1 MMFLYICLNL
11 KFYFTMIKQIIAF
24 LLLFIGLST
33 KMSAQ
38 FDGFSHEIGVIAGP
52 VAFQSDYG
60 ERYDFSTNAGNTGI
74 GIGLVHYLNF
84 RFDSDYNYTSRS
96 YFNDHFK
103 VRTELS
109 YITSK
114 LNHFGEY
121 VAPTKTSLAAQQLR
135 AMSGSTSI
143 TNLGTQFEFFPL
155 SIRDYSAVEGSFAP
169 FVSLGAQLS
178 YYSAKASSTL
188 GALGTPATTFP
199 KYLTPSEGRPFGFS
213 NENATVWSIVS
224 SVGTRYKLNES
235 ADLMVDL
242 KFQYY
247 FSNWVDGLN
256 PNPDIYKENKAN
268 DWLVWL
274 NFGYIYY
281 L

>member
-1 MMFLYICLNL
+1 MFLYICLNL

-38 FDGFSHEIGVIAGP
+38 FDGFSHEVGVIAGP

-109 YITSK
+109 YVTSK

-121 VAPTKTSLAAQQLR
+121 VAPNKTSLASQQLR

-213 NENATVWSIVS
+213 NENATVWSLVS

>member
-1 MMFLYICLNL
+1 MFLYICLNL

-109 YITSK
+109 YVTSK

-121 VAPTKTSLAAQQLR
+121 VAPTKTSLASQQLR

>member
-1 MMFLYICLNL
+1 MFLYICLNL

-84 RFDSDYNYTSRS
+84 RFDSDFNYTSRS

-121 VAPTKTSLAAQQLR
+121 VAPTKTSPDAQQLR

-178 YYSAKASSTL
+178 YYSARASSTL

-199 KYLTPSEGRPFGFS
+199 KYLTPSDGRPFGFS